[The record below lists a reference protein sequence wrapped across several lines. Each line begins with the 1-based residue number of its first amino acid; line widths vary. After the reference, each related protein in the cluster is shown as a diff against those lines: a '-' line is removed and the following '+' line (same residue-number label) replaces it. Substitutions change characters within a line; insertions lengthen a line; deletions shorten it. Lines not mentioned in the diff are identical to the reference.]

1 MAEVRNF
8 RKCKVAEFRVNVE
21 LLAAQQVVKVNLHK
35 TRVSTL
41 QNLPKILANFFASDH
56 IQTIRKLDRGHSMRL
71 LFTNLKIFTHDTSSQ
86 NQQCQDAWVGH
97 WSETDGL

>member
-8 RKCKVAEFRVNVE
+8 CKCKVAEFRVNAE

-56 IQTIRKLDRGHSMRL
+56 IFCHIPRVWTLAYKRFYSICNVVFLKNVKLDRAED
-71 LFTNLKIFTHDTSSQ
+71 IQ
-86 NQQCQDAWVGH
+86 
-97 WSETDGL
+97 